1 MGLAKVLKSELR
13 GRRGSKI
20 DPGGEKMKFSK
31 RGLME
36 AGGVGECESGK
47 IFEIGALRREKRGF

>member
-1 MGLAKVLKSELR
+1 
-13 GRRGSKI
+13 
-20 DPGGEKMKFSK
+20 MKFSK

-47 IFEIGALRREKRGF
+47 IFEIGALRREKRGFKVFDFQGRKIEKF